1 MGSSKM
7 TSLKITLLPLTIC
20 LLLSLNSQVSG
31 KPSPKH
37 LLIETK
43 ENAKKM
49 PRRAN
54 AKDLNNSDYDINAG
68 SFHNGPGGL
77 VVSQDYNVNSGVL
90 NNNGG
95 VINSRDYDINAGSF
109 HNSGSVIS
117 NDYDVNSIALNNNG
131 GTINSVDYNAKA
143 KAKAKKNSDY
153 DINAGSFHNSGFVGS
168 FGGK

>member
-1 MGSSKM
+1 MGRGRMS
-7 TSLKITLLPLTIC
+7 SLKIALLPLAIC

-43 ENAKKM
+43 EKAK
-49 PRRAN
+49 RT
-54 AKDLNNSDYDINAG
+54 SDYDINAG
-68 SFHNGPGGL
+68 HFHNGPEGT
-77 VVSQDYNVNSGVL
+77 
-90 NNNGG
+90 
-95 VINSRDYDINAGSF
+95 
-109 HNSGSVIS
+109 VIS
-117 NDYDVNSIALNNNG
+117 HDYDVNSIALNNNG

-153 DINAGSFHNSGFVGS
+153 DINAGHFHNSGFVGS

>member
-1 MGSSKM
+1 M

-95 VINSRDYDINAGSF
+95 VINS
-109 HNSGSVIS
+109 
-117 NDYDVNSIALNNNG
+117 
-131 GTINSVDYNAKA
+131 VDYNAKA

-153 DINAGSFHNSGFVGS
+153 DINAGSFHNGPGGLVVSQDYDVNSGVLNNN
-168 FGGK
+168 GGVINS

>member
-95 VINSRDYDINAGSF
+95 
-109 HNSGSVIS
+109 
-117 NDYDVNSIALNNNG
+117 
-131 GTINSVDYNAKA
+131 TINSVDYNAKA

>member
-1 MGSSKM
+1 M

-54 AKDLNNSDYDINAG
+54 AKDLKNYDYDINGGTINSKDYDINAV
-68 SFHNGPGGL
+68 SFKNRGT
-77 VVSQDYNVNSGVL
+77 VV
-90 NNNGG
+90 
-95 VINSRDYDINAGSF
+95 
-109 HNSGSVIS
+109 S
-117 NDYDVNSIALNNNG
+117 NDYDVNSGSFLNHGHVVSNG
-131 GTINSVDYNAKA
+131 GK
-143 KAKAKKNSDY
+143 
-153 DINAGSFHNSGFVGS
+153 
-168 FGGK
+168 

>member
-7 TSLKITLLPLTIC
+7 TSLKITLLPLAIC

-37 LLIETK
+37 FLIETK
-43 ENAKKM
+43 EKAK
-49 PRRAN
+49 RT
-54 AKDLNNSDYDINAG
+54 SDYNINAV
-68 SFHNGPGGL
+68 SFHNGPGG
-77 VVSQDYNVNSGVL
+77 
-90 NNNGG
+90 
-95 VINSRDYDINAGSF
+95 A
-109 HNSGSVIS
+109 VIS
-117 NDYDVNSIALNNNG
+117 NDYDVNSGVLNNNG